1 MTINKVAATL
11 TCSNELISFDPTDNV
26 NAQKTKT
33 GVGCNGGTI
42 TVSGGSSSTF
52 TASYNNYSHTIYI
65 TRIGMVARRN
75 SGTNGSGIVLYK
87 QDNSGLYT
95 WANRNGGNPSP
106 VAVYVSDLSSK
117 TNKSWTCGTQE
128 QYQQCG
134 VDDGSPWSTLQS
146 RLSSAGCTQFS
157 SDKYW
162 SDTEGNT
169 GRAYYFSDGTWGKK
183 SKSDDIKV
191 RPLFEF

>member
-1 MTINKVAATL
+1 MGK
-11 TCSNELISFDPTDNV
+11 S
-26 NAQKTKT
+26 K
-33 GVGCNGGTI
+33 
-42 TVSGGSSSTF
+42 
-52 TASYNNYSHTIYI
+52 
-65 TRIGMVARRN
+65 R
-75 SGTNGSGIVLYK
+75 
-87 QDNSGLYT
+87 
-95 WANRNGGNPSP
+95 GNPSP